1 MSRLQVFKY
10 SPKIGQVQL
19 GYSRIATFLASTALC
34 LGFLALPVTYSQA
47 AETVTVSIT
56 GMNISSLP
64 DSNGTLGNN
73 HVVFLKGT
81 FTNTTSQ
88 SISKVELNLVSTPE
102 IRSRGALAELI
113 ADPTSANN
121 LRASD
126 KSAVLRDIEPGLT
139 KDWQITFRGEEVL
152 GAKASGVYGFG
163 VKPNLLPASKATV
176 VTTPWFFNSEIEP
189 TNVALVVPL
198 TTLNTHL
205 ANNEVT
211 DRGKDLAE
219 ASRLTN
225 LISNQDSSKI
235 SWLQDSALASWLD
248 QLELETDSDT
258 PGELRAALSGL
269 PSTTAMLPFGHTDL
283 SALVR
288 ANQQT
293 DLTVAINQTRQ
304 NSGGREIFY
313 APAKGIADRQ
323 TVSLLN
329 QQGIR
334 SIISNEFLRGNERE
348 TTAAVSA
355 SASNP
360 VLVHDLGASNCLV
373 NANKDEVGFF
383 KAITC
388 LKSEI
393 GMMTAESPQKSRT
406 VIVLTP
412 VTWKI
417 SNERLTTLISE
428 LDDHNWV
435 KFSEFD
441 LVAMAKPTNNFI
453 ASQSADPR
461 DLSRALIREAQTLKL
476 RTENVASIYDDQE
489 LSGGFT
495 SARILGFSDLWPSN
509 AQATEYLQD
518 NISLLDAYLDA
529 VSIQVSDRI
538 TTPEISS
545 EIPITVVNESDSSVS
560 VSVELNSSATSRF
573 SAEPTGII
581 QVDSGQRVTVPVA
594 INLIGAGV
602 VDVQAQLIAP
612 NGERFGE
619 VQSFQISSAAYGQFA
634 RTLVLGAFGLLVLL
648 ALSNFVNRRRAKNSL
663 GASAR

>member
-1 MSRLQVFKY
+1 VALT
-10 SPKIGQVQL
+10 IGL
-19 GYSRIATFLASTALC
+19 
-34 LGFLALPVTYSQA
+34 LALPITSSQA
-47 AETVTVSIT
+47 VENNPVNIT
-56 GMNISSLP
+56 GMDISSLP
-64 DSNGTLGNN
+64 DSSGTLGNN
-73 HVVFLKGT
+73 HVVFLRGT
-81 FTNTTSQ
+81 FTNTSGQ
-88 SISKVELNLVSTPE
+88 PFSKVELNLVSTPA
-102 IRSRGALAELI
+102 IKSRGELAALVD
-113 ADPTSANN
+113 DPTSANN
-121 LRASD
+121 LRQSD
-126 KSAVLRDIEPGLT
+126 TSAILKNVAPGAT
-139 KDWQITFRGEEVL
+139 KEWQITFRGEEVL
-152 GAKASGVYGFG
+152 GDRASGVYGFG
-163 VKPNLLPASKATV
+163 VKPDLPTTSVATV
-176 VTTPWFFNSEIEP
+176 ITTPWFFNSEIEP

-205 ANNEVT
+205 ANNQVT
-211 DRGKDLAE
+211 DRRNDLTE

-235 SWLQDSALASWLD
+235 SWLQDSALAPWLD

-304 NSGGREIFY
+304 NSVGREIFY

-334 SIISNEFLRGNERE
+334 SIVSNEFLRGNERE
-348 TTAAVSA
+348 TTSAVA
-355 SASNP
+355 VSASNP
-360 VLVHDLGASNCLV
+360 VLVHDLGASNCLTS
-373 NANKDEVGFF
+373 AGKDEVGFF

-393 GMMTAESPQKSRT
+393 GMMTAESPQKSRS

-412 VTWKI
+412 ATWEI
-417 SNERLTTLISE
+417 SNERLTTLVSD
-428 LDDHNWV
+428 LSDHNWV
-435 KFSEFD
+435 ELSEFD
-441 LVAMAKPTNNFI
+441 QVATAEPAENYI

-489 LSGGFT
+489 LSGSFT
-495 SARILGFSDLWPSN
+495 AARILGYSDLWPSN
-509 AQATEYLQD
+509 ARATEYLYE
-518 NISLLDAYLDA
+518 NIALLNTYIES
-529 VSIQVSDRI
+529 VSIQVSGNI
-538 TTPEISS
+538 TTPEVSS
-545 EIPITVVNESDSSVS
+545 EIPITVVNESDAAVS
-560 VSVELNSSATSRF
+560 VSIELNSSATSRF

-581 QVDSGQRVTVPVA
+581 RVDSGQRVTVPVA

-619 VQSFQISSAAYGQFA
+619 VESFQISSAAYGQFA

-648 ALSNFVNRRRAKNSL
+648 ALSNFVKRRRAKNSL
-663 GASAR
+663 ETTAR